1 MDTLSPFMSI
11 NITYLALSYN
21 PPSSSSANLTWTNVA
36 IGLGFILFDAGLS
49 SLLRLGIGIS
59 LLVASLRCMGQL
71 ALVATVLQGVFERKD
86 PWSVVGIV
94 CMSSSFIGKIEI
106 VEDESGE

>member
-1 MDTLSPFMSI
+1 MDTLSSFMST
-11 NITYLALSYN
+11 NITYLAFPSDPSN
-21 PPSSSSANLTWTNVA
+21 PHPSSSPNLTWTNVA

-59 LLVASLRCMGQL
+59 LLVASLRCIGQL

-86 PWSVVGIV
+86 PWSVAGIV
-94 CMSSSFIGKIEI
+94 CMSS
-106 VEDESGE
+106 